1 MPNDAMPAAAIAP
14 VWTRVELSE
23 AADRD
28 IFETE
33 LASFA
38 GALHARSLFHDLRW
52 LLDAEDRGPDDV
64 RIYAL
69 REGEHLRAYAPFVLQ
84 PWSMRFRVGEL
95 TIGSVHVERLHIN
108 GGPIVAA
115 GACEEEAAAIIID
128 LLGMLAPQL
137 GSRQA
142 IYLEGVCLGSAVER
156 ALTGGVVRS
165 LYHVLEPTARYER
178 RLIQFPASYDEYMQS
193 RKSQTRKN
201 LRNTQHKL
209 ERHLDGNVRLVCC
222 ADASEVPEFVR
233 RAVAISRKTYQ
244 WNLLGLGLRDSA
256 KLENTLAA
264 MAKHGWTRCYLL
276 ECSGTATAFMI
287 GYLYEGT
294 YYYVDVGF
302 DPEWEKWSVGTVLH
316 LEVLRD
322 LMDRCNGA
330 RSFDFSSGSGVHKKR
345 FANDARAEAN
355 YLLLPKSVRNRLLTA
370 GYRITDAVGSGAV
383 RVLDALGI
391 KTVVKKMVRRHAT
404 DAAGD

>member
-1 MPNDAMPAAAIAP
+1 
-14 VWTRVELSE
+14 
-23 AADRD
+23 
-28 IFETE
+28 
-33 LASFA
+33 
-38 GALHARSLFHDLRW
+38 
-52 LLDAEDRGPDDV
+52 V
-64 RIYAL
+64 RL
-69 REGEHLRAYAPFVLQ
+69 
-84 PWSMRFRVGEL
+84 
-95 TIGSVHVERLHIN
+95 ERLHIN
-108 GGPIVAA
+108 GGPVLAT
-115 GACEEEAAAIIID
+115 GASEQEAVAIITD
-128 LLGMLAPQL
+128 LLGMLAPRL
-137 GSRQA
+137 ASRQA
-142 IYLEGVCLGSAVER
+142 IYVEGVCLGSAVDR
-156 ALTGGVVRS
+156 AMTGGAGRS
-165 LYHVLEPTARYER
+165 LYHVLEPTDRYER
-178 RLIQFPASYDEYMQS
+178 RLIRFPASYDEYMQS

-222 ADASEVPEFVR
+222 AKASEVPEFVR

-276 ECSGTATAFMI
+276 ECEGTATAFMI

-302 DPEWEKWSVGTVLH
+302 DPEWEKWSVGTILH

-322 LMDRCNGA
+322 LMDRCKGA

-355 YLLLPKSVRNRLLTA
+355 YLLLPRSFRNRALIGA
-370 GYRITDAVGSGAV
+370 YRITDAVGSGAV
-383 RVLDALGI
+383 RLLEALGI
-391 KTVVKKMVRRHAT
+391 KAVIKKMVRRHAM
-404 DAAGD
+404 DAAAD